1 MPVKSYDVPLLF
13 RLWADLSLRPEEVA
27 MRLGISTSF
36 LRRAAAHHHLPPRPV
51 WRDRSDNDAPNDAEE
66 MLSQDSLRLS
76 PWVQSRIRE
85 LGLGMAT
92 NA

>member
-66 MLSQDSLRLS
+66 MLSGESLALS
-76 PWVQSRIRE
+76 PWVLARIEQLR
-85 LGLGMAT
+85 LGMPSRA
-92 NA
+92 